1 MGLSKGDFFS
11 IDEYNLIDFGEWLGN
26 AGVSDM
32 ISVENSFI
40 LFMFLLL
47 FWICFLLLNW
57 FFWVEK

>member
-32 ISVENSFI
+32 ISV
-40 LFMFLLL
+40 
-47 FWICFLLLNW
+47 
-57 FFWVEK
+57 